1 MAVTSTSQP
10 THHRRRTQEQLLLEY
25 MYRLETRRE
34 GRLAVRI
41 NISELMPVNKRDHHI
56 RSAINS
62 FEGLVSDLQGQLFT
76 LNNQDL
82 FFVYKADAH
91 HRVED
96 VCLKI
101 KFLFG
106 DDPLFDDKES
116 GEDKFI
122 QWFDVENDYAEMLRY
137 IQELAEEKPEEAKVK
152 TRSNVRAQLK
162 ARQDH
167 GSPLTPEILG
177 RAVKALKRTDLS
189 NLVRRQFVCRVS
201 KKLIPE
207 QIFSELYISI
217 NDLRQ
222 TMLPEINL
230 TSNRWLF
237 QHLTESL
244 DRRILSMLSK
254 SDQFSFSGDIS
265 FNVNVTTILSPEFM
279 QFDEN
284 ISAAKRGSMVL
295 ELQPL
300 DIFSDMGAFLFAR
313 EFVREKGY
321 RLCLD
326 GLTHQTMGMFDRVR
340 AGADLV
346 KVHWSADLVD
356 GGADTMERIKD
367 LIEAAGKETV
377 IMTRCDNREA
387 VDYGRSVGI
396 GMFQGHFI
404 EQLIAEDDRRRQLL
418 KLKHRIERS

>member
-1 MAVTSTSQP
+1 MAVSTSQP

-25 MYRLETRRE
+25 MQRLESRRV
-34 GRLAVRI
+34 GRKAVRI
-41 NISELMPVNKRDHHI
+41 NISELMPANKRDHHI
-56 RSAINS
+56 RAAVNS

-82 FFVYKADAH
+82 FFVYKSDSH

-96 VCLKI
+96 VGQKI

-106 DDPLFDDKES
+106 DDPLFDEKEES
-116 GEDKFI
+116 ETRFI
-122 QWFDVENDYAEMLRY
+122 QWFDVEHDYDEVLGQ
-137 IQELAEEKPEEAKVK
+137 IQDMVEDKPVEEKTQ

-167 GSPLTPEILG
+167 GSPLTPDILG

-189 NLVRRQFVCRVS
+189 NLVRRQFICGVS

-207 QIFSELYISI
+207 QIFSEIYISI

-222 TMLPEINL
+222 TMLPDINL

-244 DRRILSMLSK
+244 DRRILSMLAK

-265 FNVNVTTILSPEFM
+265 FNVNVSTILSPEFM
-279 QFDEN
+279 QFDES
-284 ISAAKRGSMVL
+284 ISAARRGSMVL
-295 ELQPL
+295 EVQPL
-300 DIFSDMGAFLFAR
+300 DIFSDLGSFLFAR

-326 GLTHQTMGMFDRVR
+326 GLTYQTMSMFDRARV
-340 AGADLV
+340 GVDYM
-346 KVHWSADLVD
+346 KIHWNSELMD
-356 GGADTMERIKD
+356 GGQETLDRLAG
-367 LIEAAGKETV
+367 LIEEAGKETI

-387 VDYGRSVGI
+387 VDFGRSVGI

-404 EQLIAEDDRRRQLL
+404 EHLIAEDGRRRQLL
-418 KLKHRIERS
+418 KLKHNIERS

>member
-1 MAVTSTSQP
+1 MAKASTSQP

-41 NISELMPVNKRDHHI
+41 NISALMPANKRDHHI
-56 RSAINS
+56 RTAINS

-76 LNNQDL
+76 LSNDDL
-82 FFVYKADAH
+82 FFVYKADSH

-96 VCLKI
+96 VGQKI

-106 DDPLFDDKES
+106 DDPLFDNQDE
-116 GEDKFI
+116 GEKKFI
-122 QWFDVENDYAEMLRY
+122 QWFDVENDYAQLLGI
-137 IQELAEEKPEEAKVK
+137 IQELAEEKPEEGKIKA
-152 TRSNVRAQLK
+152 RSNVRAQLK

-189 NLVRRQFVCRVS
+189 NLVRRQFVCRVN

-207 QIFSELYISI
+207 QIFSEIYISI

-265 FNVNVTTILSPEFM
+265 FNVNVSTILSPEFM

-300 DIFSDMGAFLFAR
+300 DIFSDLGAFLFAR

-326 GLTHQTMGMFDRVR
+326 GLTHETMRMFDRVR
-340 AGADLV
+340 VGADFV
-346 KVHWSADLVD
+346 KVHWSPELVD
-356 GGADTMERIKD
+356 GGEETMERIKGM
-367 LIEAAGKETV
+367 IEDAGKETV

-404 EQLIAEDDRRRQLL
+404 EQLIAEDERRRQLM

>member
-1 MAVTSTSQP
+1 MAVSTSGP

-25 MYRLETRRE
+25 MQRLESRRV
-34 GRLAVRI
+34 GRKAVRI
-41 NISELMPVNKRDHHI
+41 NISELMPANKRDHHV
-56 RSAINS
+56 RAAVNS

-82 FFVYKADAH
+82 FFVYKSDAH

-96 VCLKI
+96 VGQKI

-106 DDPLFDDKES
+106 DDPLFDEKDDSEL
-116 GEDKFI
+116 KFI
-122 QWFDVENDYAEMLRY
+122 KWFDVEHDYDEVLGQ
-137 IQELAEEKPEEAKVK
+137 IQDMAPDKPGSEKTQ

-162 ARQDH
+162 AKQDH
-167 GSPLTPEILG
+167 GSPLTPDILG
-177 RAVKALKRTDLS
+177 RTVKALKRTDLS
-189 NLVRRQFVCRVS
+189 NLVRRQFICGVS

-207 QIFSELYISI
+207 QIFSEIYISI

-222 TMLPEINL
+222 TMLPDINL

-244 DRRILSMLSK
+244 DRRILSMLAK

-265 FNVNVTTILSPEFM
+265 FNVNVSTILSPEFM

-284 ISAAKRGSMVL
+284 ISAARRGSMVL
-295 ELQPL
+295 EVQPL
-300 DIFSDMGAFLFAR
+300 DIFSDLDAFLFAR

-326 GLTHQTMGMFDRVR
+326 GLTHQTMRMFDRARV
-340 AGADLV
+340 GADYM
-346 KVHWSADLVD
+346 KVHWNSELMD
-356 GGADTMERIKD
+356 GGEETIDRLKG
-367 LIEAAGKETV
+367 LIDDAGKETV

-387 VDYGRSVGI
+387 VDFGRSVGI

-404 EQLIAEDDRRRQLL
+404 EHLIAEDDRRRQLL
-418 KLKHRIERS
+418 KLKHNIERN

>member
-1 MAVTSTSQP
+1 MAVSTSQP

-25 MYRLETRRE
+25 MQRLESRRE
-34 GRLAVRI
+34 GRKAVRI
-41 NISELMPVNKRDHHI
+41 NISELMPANKRDHHI
-56 RSAINS
+56 RAAVNS

-82 FFVYKADAH
+82 FFVYKSDSH

-96 VCLKI
+96 VGQKI

-106 DDPLFDDKES
+106 DDPLFDEKEES
-116 GEDKFI
+116 ETRFI
-122 QWFDVENDYAEMLRY
+122 QWFDVEHDYDEVLGQ
-137 IQELAEEKPEEAKVK
+137 IQDMVEDKPVEAKTQ

-167 GSPLTPEILG
+167 GSPLTPDILG

-189 NLVRRQFVCRVS
+189 NLVRRQFICGVS

-207 QIFSELYISI
+207 QIFSEIYISI

-222 TMLPEINL
+222 TMLPDINL

-244 DRRILSMLSK
+244 DRRILSMLAK

-265 FNVNVTTILSPEFM
+265 FNVNVSTILSPEFM
-279 QFDEN
+279 QFDES
-284 ISAAKRGSMVL
+284 ISAARRGSMVL
-295 ELQPL
+295 EVQPL
-300 DIFSDMGAFLFAR
+300 DIFSDLGSFLFAR

-326 GLTHQTMGMFDRVR
+326 GLTYQTMSMFDRARV
-340 AGADLV
+340 GVDYM
-346 KVHWSADLVD
+346 KIHWNSELMD
-356 GGADTMERIKD
+356 GGQETLDRLAG
-367 LIEAAGKETV
+367 LIEEAGKETI

-387 VDYGRSVGI
+387 VDFGRSVGI

-404 EQLIAEDDRRRQLL
+404 EHLIAEDGRRRQLL
-418 KLKHRIERS
+418 KLKHNIERS

>member
-1 MAVTSTSQP
+1 MAVSTSQP

-25 MYRLETRRE
+25 MQRLESRRE
-34 GRLAVRI
+34 GRKAVRI
-41 NISELMPVNKRDHHI
+41 NISELMPANKRDHHI
-56 RSAINS
+56 RAAVNS

-82 FFVYKADAH
+82 FFVYKSDSH

-96 VCLKI
+96 VGQKI

-106 DDPLFDDKES
+106 DDPLFDEKEES
-116 GEDKFI
+116 ETRFI
-122 QWFDVENDYAEMLRY
+122 QWFDVEHDYDEVLGQ
-137 IQELAEEKPEEAKVK
+137 IQDMVEDKPVEEKTQ

-167 GSPLTPEILG
+167 GSPLTPDILG

-189 NLVRRQFVCRVS
+189 NLVRRQFICGVS

-207 QIFSELYISI
+207 QIFSEIYISI

-222 TMLPEINL
+222 TMLPDINL

-244 DRRILSMLSK
+244 DRRILSMLAK

-265 FNVNVTTILSPEFM
+265 FNVNVSTILSPEFM
-279 QFDEN
+279 QFDES
-284 ISAAKRGSMVL
+284 ISAARRGSMVL
-295 ELQPL
+295 EVQPL
-300 DIFSDMGAFLFAR
+300 DIFSDLGSFLFAR

-326 GLTHQTMGMFDRVR
+326 GLTYQTMSMFDRARV
-340 AGADLV
+340 GVDYM
-346 KVHWSADLVD
+346 KIHWNSELMD
-356 GGADTMERIKD
+356 GGQETLDRLAG
-367 LIEAAGKETV
+367 LIEEAGKETI

-387 VDYGRSVGI
+387 VDFGRSVGI

-404 EQLIAEDDRRRQLL
+404 EHLIAEDGRRRQLL
-418 KLKHRIERS
+418 KLKHNIERS